1 MKLTNNMNELEQSK
15 TLEDL
20 NDDLLALKMRIAF
33 QADFEDELDAL
44 QNQEPD
50 DALNQAMDEAAPR
63 IYRLF
68 EKEVRRARSRRIV
81 RQYMP
86 KLCRACAVVL
96 LVFYLGLTV
105 AVATMEPVREGM
117 LDFIQDITDK
127 YTRFDIEPD
136 EVEIPPEWEGEYY
149 PTYIPKGLD
158 VVYADADTVWLG
170 EDWSITFVECDEVVD
185 LNFDTENANNETI
198 MIGPSM
204 AVISTKDD
212 WVTIVKEVGD
222 KYIYVSVNG
231 SKDKAIRIAESIK
244 KIEKTQ

>member
-20 NDDLLALKMRIAF
+20 QEDLLALKMRIAF

-86 KLCRACAVVL
+86 KVCRACAVVL

-105 AVATMEPVREGM
+105 AVATMEPVREGVV
-117 LDFIQDITDK
+117 DFIQDITDK
-127 YTRFDIEPD
+127 YTRFDIELD

-149 PTYIPKGLD
+149 PTYIPEGYPFHSARRNVAWYGKGKTLKFTEFS
-158 VVYADADTVWLG
+158 DAIDFNL
-170 EDWSITFVECDEVVD
+170 
-185 LNFDTENANNETI
+185 DTENTFIEVNYIRGFQTYRFENKDWITVIIQIDSRFFRIDGMCEENEI
-198 MIGPSM
+198 
-204 AVISTKDD
+204 IS
-212 WVTIVKEVGD
+212 
-222 KYIYVSVNG
+222 
-231 SKDKAIRIAESIK
+231 IAESVS
-244 KIEKTQ
+244 KIE